1 MKNKQDNEYRM
12 LCPAPS
18 MKEELAA
25 VVGLVAQHLG
35 REPLA
40 LGVLCPSGVSM
51 ASGSLVC
58 TGLFLHP
65 WEDGELPQSLLP
77 GIFRCPAGL
86 PFRLLLG
93 HLGVAVSTCTAGSVT
108 ETQRLVSSCLEPYI
122 SRKGDFRA
130 PMTPAGHQDSGEG
143 GGSNRGIRN
152 RTRCAF
158 PPRLGLYSYRMHC
171 LDSPRFFSTCS
182 DPALS
187 HGLEQ
192 ALPALTLQ
200 VQLWPLAS
208 AYCWEDTL
216 SGSQLHLDEI
226 GLSIWRTGS
235 FRTLPP
241 SSSLY
246 LSALTLGLSAD
257 LLGRGVESS
266 WAHCLWCSR
275 PQAASSFKAALL

>member
-1 MKNKQDNEYRM
+1 MGHQPWLIGLVLKNKQDNEYRM

-65 WEDGELPQSLLP
+65 WEDGELPQSLSP
-77 GIFRCPAGL
+77 GIFRCPSGL

-152 RTRCAF
+152 RHDVHFPRVLAF
-158 PPRLGLYSYRMHC
+158 TPTGCTAWTVLVS
-171 LDSPRFFSTCS
+171 S
-182 DPALS
+182 
-187 HGLEQ
+187 
-192 ALPALTLQ
+192 LPAQ
-200 VQLWPLAS
+200 
-208 AYCWEDTL
+208 
-216 SGSQLHLDEI
+216 I
-226 GLSIWRTGS
+226 
-235 FRTLPP
+235 PP
-241 SSSLY
+241 
-246 LSALTLGLSAD
+246 
-257 LLGRGVESS
+257 
-266 WAHCLWCSR
+266 CLM
-275 PQAASSFKAALL
+275 A